1 MANVVNDTTN
11 IMKNVTHGGSTYTAN
26 MLDPEV
32 LADMIQAKLDA
43 KLKMTPY
50 AKIDETLVGQ
60 PGTTITVPAWEY
72 QGEAEVVAEG
82 DAIPYK
88 KLAYNTKTA
97 TIKKI
102 GQGSEITDEALLSGY
117 GDPQGAIA
125 NQLSLA
131 VAEKIESDV
140 FDEAV
145 NATKYVYDGTAGIIS
160 YNGIVN
166 AIDLFNEEEDSEKV
180 MFVNPK
186 QMTQLRLDSN
196 FISADKYTGRVVET
210 GEVGRIAGVVVV
222 KSKRVKLGYGTAT
235 SETTGALK
243 IVASGAT
250 SGQINIDDVD
260 KALVFNSS
268 TGARVTNYAA
278 NDYIVKLGYINPI
291 LKLNQ
296 DNETE
301 DELPAITIYKKRD
314 AQLESARDIDH
325 KTTKWTIDQHY
336 VAKATNDSKI
346 VVARFA
352 DVASA

>member
-1 MANVVNDTTN
+1 
-11 IMKNVTHGGSTYTAN
+11 
-26 MLDPEV
+26 
-32 LADMIQAKLDA
+32 
-43 KLKMTPY
+43 
-50 AKIDETLVGQ
+50 
-60 PGTTITVPAWEY
+60 
-72 QGEAEVVAEG
+72 
-82 DAIPYK
+82 
-88 KLAYNTKTA
+88 
-97 TIKKI
+97 
-102 GQGSEITDEALLSGY
+102 
-117 GDPQGAIA
+117 
-125 NQLSLA
+125 
-131 VAEKIESDV
+131 
-140 FDEAV
+140 
-145 NATKYVYDGTAGIIS
+145 
-160 YNGIVN
+160 
-166 AIDLFNEEEDSEKV
+166 